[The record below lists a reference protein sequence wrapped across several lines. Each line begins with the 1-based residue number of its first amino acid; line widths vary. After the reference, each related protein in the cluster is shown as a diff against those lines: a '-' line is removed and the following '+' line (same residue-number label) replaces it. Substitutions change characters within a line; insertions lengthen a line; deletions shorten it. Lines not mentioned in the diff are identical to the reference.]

1 MQHYGN
7 TIFKSLVGAYNSLKN
22 MKVVIRGLQPTSI
35 FLSEDA
41 TQVQFSDILSMVQD
55 NHDDE
60 HKIHSEAPYS
70 SYDDLLRSRGIKSDR
85 YLDTHSIAV
94 ILLEILVGTDL
105 VLTCQSWQAVCVLIE
120 DCREYLGDYTADLF
134 DRMIRL
140 VDDTGLNDYI
150 EKFLTADSDF
160 ISKTIRRLDYAVKD
174 DRALINKRDV
184 TKRMIERE
192 PATTM

>member
-7 TIFKSLVGAYNSLKN
+7 TIFKSLVRAYNSLKDL
-22 MKVVIRGLQPTSI
+22 KVVIRGLQPSSI
-35 FLSEDA
+35 FLSECA
-41 TQVQFSDILSMVQD
+41 TQVHFSDILSMLQD
-55 NHDDE
+55 NNDDE
-60 HKIHSEAPYS
+60 HRIHSEAPYS
-70 SYDDLLRSRGIKSDR
+70 SYDDLLRSRSIKSDR

-140 VDDTGLNDYI
+140 VDDTGLDDYV
-150 EKFLTADSDF
+150 EKFLTTNPEY
-160 ISKTIRRLDYAVKD
+160 ISKTIRGMDYAVKD
-174 DRALINKRDV
+174 DRTLINKRDV